1 MFKFV
6 RSTFT
11 VIIGLVCSRV
21 LAEPPIKYSKSTT
34 ATGVVIDI
42 STAVFPF
49 GEFSIEVNEEGRN
62 ERRRVYWKEPNTE
75 RVLLSDGLIWRAPAG
90 IYAAA
95 AKDDTFSILARSGT
109 NGDEVWRYRKTV
121 NGLVPDGIGT
131 LGSFGPFSLL
141 TNEDWQLVT
150 PNEVRILYP
159 KGGYLTLTITHQP
172 LLAGGD
178 QMLVLKDGKP
188 FHPLGFHLP
197 GLENIPE
204 DPIPKDTR

>member
-1 MFKFV
+1 
-6 RSTFT
+6 
-11 VIIGLVCSRV
+11 
-21 LAEPPIKYSKSTT
+21 
-34 ATGVVIDI
+34 VIDI

-159 KGGYLTLTITHQP
+159 KGGY
-172 LLAGGD
+172 
-178 QMLVLKDGKP
+178 
-188 FHPLGFHLP
+188 
-197 GLENIPE
+197 
-204 DPIPKDTR
+204 